1 MNARSQALALIT
13 AALFGASLTI
23 AAAPT
28 AVDDSDFDA
37 QTKAIEE
44 GRELRQGAGVFGRPG
59 DRPGEEGP
67 RSSAVGDRDLD
78 RYVER
83 LAIEIRLR
91 NAMADRDPE
100 GFH

>member
-1 MNARSQALALIT
+1 MNGQFKALALIT
-13 AALFGASLTI
+13 SALFAAPL
-23 AAAPT
+23 AVAAPT

-37 QTKAIEE
+37 QAKAIEE
-44 GRELRQGAGVFGRPG
+44 GRELKQEAGVFGRPG

-91 NAMADRDPE
+91 NAMAERDPE

>member
-1 MNARSQALALIT
+1 MKAQSQARALIT
-13 AALFGASLTI
+13 AALFAAPL
-23 AAAPT
+23 AVAAPT

-37 QTKAIEE
+37 QAKAIEE